1 MASWNSL
8 PPEIRQMVLQ
18 SAISQSPFPTTPV
31 LATVSRDW
39 QDFFERSTF
48 KDLAL
53 TNGDLYVFASAIR
66 GNVTRLG
73 YIRTLRLRI
82 NLMPYSSRSKE
93 KTESATNITQ
103 NNRIF
108 TQALAVLL
116 KVLSLWRGDYGGL
129 EVELDARSP
138 SDCRYFAFIHELH
151 DDFLFRFQDEDELF
165 DAVKLFYKKRY
176 EETKRT
182 WGSRRSTSS
191 NLIRTLNG
199 ETIRRLRGHHLELKP
214 SLMNR
219 GYPYS
224 QVVRNLPA
232 TPIVKGLV
240 IRRVAP
246 RLIALESLGKIIRE
260 SFTALEYF
268 SYSTYM
274 KQTDDKERDFLDGL
288 ATQLLTSL
296 PTTLTRFSYSRR
308 PIKDSCDPWVNHRPL
323 ARLFARACHRFAEFR
338 PPQDLRLVTF
348 FDEIIAA
355 GRCEESKLKKLS
367 ITSIHL
373 HHAAEQRHVTYYLM
387 SAARAAATMPSLRTM
402 ELWCSYPYYGIL
414 FRCEID
420 TYKVQITW
428 RYLKNGPRFALEEKV
443 VQEWEK
449 VASARLF
456 DVNSAPFDDTAGK
469 WERSKILPYLHLKRL
484 AYSPLEE
491 AQIRAFQPG
500 HRNCWYVPATPEYRG
515 VY

>member
-18 SAISQSPFPTTPV
+18 SAISQSPSPTAPV
-31 LATVSRDW
+31 LASVSRNW

-73 YIRTLRLRI
+73 SRL
-82 NLMPYSSRSKE
+82 KE

-108 TQALAVLL
+108 TQAIAVLL

-129 EVELDARSP
+129 ELELDARSP

-199 ETIRRLRGHHLELKP
+199 GMIGRLRGHHLELKT

-219 GYPYS
+219 GHPYS

-268 SYSTYM
+268 SYSTYTE
-274 KQTDDKERDFLDGL
+274 QTDDKERDFLDG
-288 ATQLLTSL
+288 
-296 PTTLTRFSYSRR
+296 
-308 PIKDSCDPWVNHRPL
+308 
-323 ARLFARACHRFAEFR
+323 
-338 PPQDLRLVTF
+338 
-348 FDEIIAA
+348 
-355 GRCEESKLKKLS
+355 
-367 ITSIHL
+367 
-373 HHAAEQRHVTYYLM
+373 
-387 SAARAAATMPSLRTM
+387 
-402 ELWCSYPYYGIL
+402 
-414 FRCEID
+414 
-420 TYKVQITW
+420 
-428 RYLKNGPRFALEEKV
+428 
-443 VQEWEK
+443 
-449 VASARLF
+449 
-456 DVNSAPFDDTAGK
+456 
-469 WERSKILPYLHLKRL
+469 
-484 AYSPLEE
+484 
-491 AQIRAFQPG
+491 
-500 HRNCWYVPATPEYRG
+500 
-515 VY
+515 

>member
-18 SAISQSPFPTTPV
+18 SAISQSPYPTTPV
-31 LATVSRDW
+31 LATVSQDW

-66 GNVTRLG
+66 ANVTRLG
-73 YIRTLRLRI
+73 SRL
-82 NLMPYSSRSKE
+82 KE

-108 TQALAVLL
+108 TQAIAVLL

-129 EVELDARSP
+129 ELELDARSP
-138 SDCRYFAFIHELH
+138 SDCKYFNFIHELH

-165 DAVKLFYKKRY
+165 DA
-176 EETKRT
+176 
-182 WGSRRSTSS
+182 
-191 NLIRTLNG
+191 
-199 ETIRRLRGHHLELKP
+199 
-214 SLMNR
+214 
-219 GYPYS
+219 
-224 QVVRNLPA
+224 
-232 TPIVKGLV
+232 GLV

-268 SYSTYM
+268 SYSTYTE
-274 KQTDDKERDFLDGL
+274 QTDDKERDFLDGL

-338 PPQDLRLVTF
+338 PPQDLRLVPF
-348 FDEIIAA
+348 FDEITAA
-355 GRCEESKLKKLS
+355 GRCEESKLEKLS

-387 SAARAAATMPSLRTM
+387 SAARAAATMPRLRTM

-414 FRCEID
+414 FRCEMD
-420 TYKVQITW
+420 TCKVQITW

-456 DVNSAPFDDTAGK
+456 DVNSGPFDDTMGK
-469 WERSKILPYLHLKRL
+469 WERSTILPYLHLKRL